1 MKSGAIPATK
11 ISAII
16 TDLGGVIIAV
26 DKRPLCAELAKH
38 SALSAEELLSNF
50 SSTKLTKFD
59 LSFGKGLITPEEF
72 YEASVAKLKLS
83 GISFAEF
90 AKVYS
95 RVFKR
100 KEDCIALLR
109 RLSEKHTLALL
120 SNTDALHYESWSKLL
135 GKDMNLFKEVVLS
148 FRVHAAKPQPQIY
161 LEAARRLGLEPQR
174 CIYID
179 DVQEYAD
186 AATKVGMHG
195 THFVSAQQLKSD
207 LEKLGVKA

>member
-1 MKSGAIPATK
+1 MKNDANVGIA
-11 ISAII
+11 AII

-26 DKRPLCAELAKH
+26 DKRLLCAELAKH
-38 SALSAEELLSNF
+38 STLSAEELLSNF
-50 SSTKLTKFD
+50 SSIRLTKFD

-90 AKVYS
+90 ARIYS
-95 RVFKR
+95 AIFKR
-100 KEDCIALLR
+100 KEDSIVLLR
-109 RLSEKHTLALL
+109 KLAEKHKLALL
-120 SNTDALHYESWSKLL
+120 SNTDALHHETWAKML
-135 GKDMNLFKEVVLS
+135 GKDMKLFKKFILS
-148 FRVHAAKPQPQIY
+148 FQFGHAKPEPQIY
-161 LEAARRLGLEPQR
+161 LEAARRLGLKPQQ
-174 CIYID
+174 CIFID

-195 THFVSAQQLKSD
+195 IHFVSAQQLESD